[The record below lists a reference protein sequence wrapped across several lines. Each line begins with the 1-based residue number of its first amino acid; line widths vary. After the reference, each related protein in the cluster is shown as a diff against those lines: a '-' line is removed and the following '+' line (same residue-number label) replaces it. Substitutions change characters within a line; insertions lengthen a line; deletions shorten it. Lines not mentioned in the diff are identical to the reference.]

1 MHKFKSI
8 YSLIIFG
15 FIISIFLANFN
26 LNKFD
31 KNESEINSY
40 NVPSHLMIKS
50 DIALIWQEAEMFKN
64 DIFAGKD
71 FLASGKEYRR
81 TYLPSKII
89 AVISI
94 IFHKDLYENY
104 NKRLIKIGEK
114 FIFLFL
120 QISFF
125 YLSLI
130 FFYKKLSLFITD
142 KKTVYFTILFLSIEP
157 TILQWHSTFWTESVY
172 FSLLMLTLG
181 LIINSNKSFY
191 NFGLIGIMLGLL
203 YLQKSVS
210 ILLIVPLI
218 FYFLFIRIDKK
229 IFKIILLSSL
239 YGLILITLGY
249 SNFLKTGSFYILSP
263 QTKEAAQYAYLLPS
277 IYIEKNKKEKN
288 TDPYPILEIENKWK
302 KENNFDKDSFNDYLE
317 LGKFKQSMAIKVML
331 DNKLITLKLYTLGI
345 INHALLNPFQ
355 AHAWHEYNKVKYK
368 PTQYHLSE
376 DKKKLLKYR
385 IAYSLFIFSII
396 LFGLKRIIAQKKNVL
411 FYLLILILI
420 AYFTVM
426 LGWIGYTRY
435 FMPSL
440 ILMSVFFGNGVSSIL
455 DLLKKNKN

>member
-1 MHKFKSI
+1 MQKFKSI
-8 YSLIIFG
+8 YFLIIFG
-15 FIISIFLANFN
+15 FIVSILLANFN

-31 KNESEINSY
+31 KIDGTVNHPMIGADIN
-40 NVPSHLMIKS
+40 
-50 DIALIWQEAEMFKN
+50 LIWHEAESFKK
-64 DIFAGKD
+64 DIFEGKN
-71 FLASGKEYRR
+71 FLESGKEYTR
-81 TYLPSKII
+81 TFLPSKII
-89 AVISI
+89 ATISI
-94 IFHKDLYENY
+94 IFHKDLYQDY
-104 NKRLIKIGEK
+104 TKKLVKIGEK

-130 FFYKKLSLFITD
+130 FFYKKLSLFVSDT
-142 KKTVYFTILFLSIEP
+142 KTVYFTILFLSIEP

-172 FSLLMLTLG
+172 FSLLILTLA
-181 LIINSNKSFY
+181 LIINSNRSFY

-218 FYFLFIRIDKK
+218 FYFLLIKIDKK
-229 IFKIILLSSL
+229 FYKIILLSSL

-263 QTKEAAQYAYLLPS
+263 QTKEAAQYAYLLPG
-277 IYIEKNKKEKN
+277 IYAEKNKKEKN
-288 TDPYPILEIENKWK
+288 KDFYPIPEIENKWK
-302 KENNFDKDSFNDYLE
+302 SENNFDKDNFKDYLE

-331 DNKLITLKLYTLGI
+331 DNKLITAKLYTLGI

-355 AHAWHEYNKVKYK
+355 TYYWHEYNTVKY
-368 PTQYHLSE
+368 QGIEYHLSE

-385 IAYSLFIFSII
+385 IVYSLFIFTII
-396 LFGLKRIIAQKKNVL
+396 LFGLKRIITQKKNIL
-411 FYLLILILI
+411 FYLLICTLI
-420 AYFTVM
+420 AYFTLM

-455 DLLKKNKN
+455 DLLKKNNN